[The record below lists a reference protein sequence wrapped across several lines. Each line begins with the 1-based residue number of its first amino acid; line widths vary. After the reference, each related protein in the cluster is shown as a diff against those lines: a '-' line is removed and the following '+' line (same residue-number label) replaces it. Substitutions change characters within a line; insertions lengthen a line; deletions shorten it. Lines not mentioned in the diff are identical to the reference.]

1 MQLCSLSLVAGLLIC
16 LHSAAKIT
24 HKTQAITSI
33 ASAWHA
39 DATINTQDCDQEN
52 PRPPGKAYLQQ
63 QQQQAPLCTSSGD
76 ESDDDETSPSEDSL
90 DTSSKFTSFQATH
103 ISYQKRQALGKHART
118 HHVSYRS
125 YYGFCRTHH
134 CSRSWRFQ

>member
-33 ASAWHA
+33 AAAWHA

-52 PRPPGKAYLQQ
+52 PRTPGKAHLQV
-63 QQQQAPLCTSSGD
+63 PLSVSSGD

-90 DTSSKFTSFQATH
+90 DDTSKFTSFQATH
-103 ISYQKRQALGKHART
+103 ISYQKRQALGTHAPTPRI
-118 HHVSYRS
+118 SYRLLLPWFS
-125 YYGFCRTHH
+125 GTQH